1 MKRLFGFAFVLVAV
15 AVAAA
20 VIRKNLGN
28 IIDRIVTEMF
38 RKEY

>member
-1 MKRLFGFAFVLVAV
+1 MKRLFGFAFVLVA
-15 AVAAA
+15 AVVSAA

-28 IIDRIVTEMF
+28 IIDRIVTGMF

>member
-1 MKRLFGFAFVLVAV
+1 MKRLFEFAFVLAAV
-15 AVAAA
+15 AVTAV

-28 IIDRIVTEMF
+28 IIDRFVTEMF